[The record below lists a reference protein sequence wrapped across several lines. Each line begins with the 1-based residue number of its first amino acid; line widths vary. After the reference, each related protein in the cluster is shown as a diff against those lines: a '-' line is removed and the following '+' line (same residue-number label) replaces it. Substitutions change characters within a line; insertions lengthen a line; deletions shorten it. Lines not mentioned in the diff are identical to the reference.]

1 MKVRGA
7 GSGVAFD
14 SRTVTRRPPRATR
27 AAVYSPAAE
36 LPITTTSS
44 VSPFLGDMYFKS
56 SPNSRNPVN
65 GELSCSTRLELLR
78 HQPGGDLAA
87 GRQADS
93 EKDYN
98 ESLFPPQTRGGGGS
112 SLERIWIKEL

>member
-14 SRTVTRRPPRATR
+14 SRTLTRRPPRATR

-44 VSPFLGDMYFKS
+44 VSPGLGDMCSKS

-65 GELSCSTRLELLR
+65 GELSRSTRLELLR
-78 HQPGGDLAA
+78 HQPGGYMDA
-87 GRQADS
+87 GRPHSHEQN
-93 EKDYN
+93 YN
-98 ESLFPPQTRGGGGS
+98 PT
-112 SLERIWIKEL
+112 

>member
-44 VSPFLGDMYFKS
+44 VSPFLGDMCFKS

-65 GELSCSTRLELLR
+65 GELSRSIRLELLR
-78 HQPGGDLAA
+78 NQPGGTIDA

-93 EKDYN
+93 EQDYN
-98 ESLFPPQTRGGGGS
+98 ESLCAHQTRAGKES
-112 SLERIWIKEL
+112 SLDGISEGY

>member
-14 SRTVTRRPPRATR
+14 SRTLTRRPPRATR

-44 VSPFLGDMYFKS
+44 VSPGLGDMCSKS

-65 GELSCSTRLELLR
+65 GELSRSTRLELLR
-78 HQPGGDLAA
+78 HQPGGCQEEGKQTED
-87 GRQADS
+87 RQ
-93 EKDYN
+93 
-98 ESLFPPQTRGGGGS
+98 GC
-112 SLERIWIKEL
+112 KEI